1 MTSSFVA
8 TTPRLAEARPRT
20 VAPVRS
26 TRQVCRAQSV
36 KSDAHNLNQ
45 LISTT
50 PFDGYKFQ
58 PIREATVNRAMTSR
72 YFKDMHDY
80 AEADV
85 VITGAGSAG
94 LACAYELTKYPDVKV
109 SLLTVYALSRPLPAS
124 SILMHTLVWLHVARI
139 GRCYHDCADGVLTFI
154 FPPLNLLLP
163 SILH

>member
-8 TTPRLAEARPRT
+8 SAPRLADARPRT

-50 PFDGYKFQ
+50 PFDGYKFA
-58 PIREATVNRAMTSR
+58 PIRESTVNRAMTSR

-109 SLLTVYALSRPLPAS
+109 SVTAQTCLPVGLAAAIFQHLEGHTQHVEICSFLL
-124 SILMHTLVWLHVARI
+124 MK
-139 GRCYHDCADGVLTFI
+139 
-154 FPPLNLLLP
+154 
-163 SILH
+163 ILHGQSVALHNDCQTS

>member
-1 MTSSFVA
+1 MTSSFVGTA
-8 TTPRLAEARPRT
+8 PRLAEVRPKT
-20 VAPVRS
+20 VTPVRS
-26 TRQVCRAQSV
+26 IRQVCRAQSV

-50 PFDGYKFQ
+50 PFDGLKFQ

-109 SLLTVYALSRPLPAS
+109 QSASPLPA
-124 SILMHTLVWLHVARI
+124 
-139 GRCYHDCADGVLTFI
+139 
-154 FPPLNLLLP
+154 P
-163 SILH
+163 SQ